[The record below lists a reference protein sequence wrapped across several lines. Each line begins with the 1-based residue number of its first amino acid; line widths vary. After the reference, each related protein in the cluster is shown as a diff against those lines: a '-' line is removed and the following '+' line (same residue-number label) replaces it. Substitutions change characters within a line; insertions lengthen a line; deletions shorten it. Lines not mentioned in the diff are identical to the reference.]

1 MNFEF
6 LNHLEEFRR
15 RLIISLAALAA
26 GTILCFFFSRAILD
40 FLTLPLRQNPGDSLY
55 FQTPYEAFLVHM
67 KAALAGGVI
76 LSLPVW
82 MTQAWLFI
90 APGLYEKEKKSLL
103 PLIFSAIVLFLAGC
117 AFAYYF
123 VIPAGL
129 HFLLAFGSET
139 LQPMLMVGPYVSF
152 FLGMILACG
161 ALFDFPLV
169 MIGLVKLGT
178 VRTQTMAEARKFV
191 IVGIL
196 VVAAVV
202 TPSPDPFS
210 QLLLAVPLWALYEI
224 SLLICKRFEPQLPS
238 VPQLDPPLK

>member
-1 MNFEF
+1 MNFDF

-15 RLIISLAALAA
+15 RLIICLISLGA
-26 GTILCFFFSRAILD
+26 GTLLCFFFSRVILD
-40 FLTLPLRQNPGDSLY
+40 FLTIPLRTDPEASLY
-55 FQTPYEAFLVHM
+55 FQTPYEAFMVHM
-67 KAALAGGVI
+67 KAALAGGVL

-82 MTQAWLFI
+82 TTQLWLFI
-90 APGLYEKEKKSLL
+90 APGLYEKEKKSLV
-103 PLIFSAIVLFLAGC
+103 PLILASLALFLTGC

-129 HFLLAFGSET
+129 HFLLAFGSDS
-139 LQPMLMVGPYVSF
+139 LKPMLMVGPYVSF

-169 MIGLVKLGT
+169 MIGLVKLGVVT
-178 VRTQTMAEARKFV
+178 TKAMAEARKAV
-191 IVGIL
+191 VVAIL

-210 QLLLAVPLWALYEI
+210 QLLLAVPLWVLFEV
-224 SLLICKRFEPQLPS
+224 SLLICGHFEPKLPS
-238 VPQLDPPLK
+238 VPQLDPPLN